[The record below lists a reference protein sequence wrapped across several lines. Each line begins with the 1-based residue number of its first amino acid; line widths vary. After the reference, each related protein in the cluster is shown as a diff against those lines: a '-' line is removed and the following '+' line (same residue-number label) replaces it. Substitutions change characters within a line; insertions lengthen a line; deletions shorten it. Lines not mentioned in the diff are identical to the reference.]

1 MTILELEETSDG
13 TPQGVVLMLVGPE
26 PDSPGGSRD
35 SDFRVLR
42 MYNLS
47 SLTSL
52 ARWAVS
58 QKGARPLDM
67 HRPSN
72 WQVQQT
78 PVKRHH
84 RPTGSI
90 ARSIK
95 SLIDAPA
102 QQPLNEHPTP
112 YGSLLTSPSGSGPSL
127 SVTPTAERG
136 PGPVR
141 ADSNESTWDV
151 VEDLPL
157 RWATDFV
164 PLASPGSRLSS
175 TSVFSYATWSDPNRR
190 SAAAQLLAIA
200 TKNSILLYESPRGER
215 AYRFLKVRFLCFR

>member
-1 MTILELEETSDG
+1 MH
-13 TPQGVVLMLVGPE
+13 
-26 PDSPGGSRD
+26 
-35 SDFRVLR
+35 
-42 MYNLS
+42 NLS

-72 WQVQQT
+72 WQAQQS
-78 PVKRHH
+78 PVKRRHH
-84 RPTGSI
+84 PSGSI

-95 SLIDAPA
+95 SLIDTPA
-102 QQPLNEHPTP
+102 QGSSNEHPTH
-112 YGSLLTSPSGSGPSL
+112 YGSLLTSPSGGGPSL
-127 SVTPTAERG
+127 STTPIADRG
-136 PGPVR
+136 PSPAR
-141 ADSNESTWDV
+141 HDSAESTWDV

-190 SAAAQLLAIA
+190 SASAQLLAIA
-200 TKNSILLYESPRGER
+200 TKNAILLYESPRGER
-215 AYRFLKVRFLCFR
+215 AYRFLKVSYDPHRSYVIVLTGVVRNFIPRFNRAK